1 MRERLFKALSLAL
14 IAAGIV
20 WLDQWS
26 KILAVETFTH
36 SLDMQEVFPFLNFIL
51 RFNKGISYSFF
62 NDLGGY
68 SNLILG
74 IFNSIVL
81 VFLLVWVFK
90 INNWLSTLSMALV
103 IGGGIGNIID
113 RIRHGAVIDF
123 IDFHI
128 NNWHFAVFNIA
139 DSFITIGI
147 TCFVL
152 MMYIEERRL
161 RKC

>member
-1 MRERLFKALSLAL
+1 MRERLFKALSLIL

-26 KILAVETFTH
+26 KILALETFTEA
-36 SLDMQEVFPFLNFIL
+36 LDRYEAFPFLNFVL

-74 IFNSIVL
+74 VFNSLVL
-81 VFLLVWVFK
+81 IFLTGWVFR
-90 INNWLSTLSMALV
+90 INKWPSTLSMALV

-152 MMYIEERRL
+152 MMYIEERRS